1 MVTEVGMEAGIGRG
15 VATVEMSVLHHVG
28 GGVPA
33 MTGVGAAAPAP
44 TGQLTGVGGAL
55 PLPLGVGPAALLH
68 VVAAVPLLSDA
79 LTGGVTDQRAQQA
92 AGHCLLFAHA
102 PQPAAGPETVMP
114 EAVHHPCVGAFESRT
129 KFWPSAA
136 FGHQRF

>member
-1 MVTEVGMEAGIGRG
+1 MLSTLLCCHYANVFHCVSSAF
-15 VATVEMSVLHHVG
+15 MSFNLPWLWQTQIAWYAVLHHVG

-79 LTGGVTDQRAQQA
+79 LTGKYTTIAL
-92 AGHCLLFAHA
+92 CNL
-102 PQPAAGPETVMP
+102 M
-114 EAVHHPCVGAFESRT
+114 
-129 KFWPSAA
+129 
-136 FGHQRF
+136 